1 MLAVRPYWEK
11 VRQRN
16 CAAGNAGLA
25 NLVGNEVWREKLS
38 VPGRREAPTPVNP
51 PHFFVTGPAVCEMN
65 PKATGCCIPA
75 TIDHQFMPSIVVLL
89 QQLYSSN

>member
-1 MLAVRPYWEK
+1 LGEVW
-11 VRQRN
+11 QRD
-16 CAAGNAGLA
+16 CSAGNAGLA
-25 NLVGNEVWREKLS
+25 VLVGNEVWRETLS
-38 VPGRREAPTPVNP
+38 LSGRREAPPPVDP
-51 PHFFVTGPAVCEMN
+51 LHFSVAGHAVCELN